1 MATIMTDANNLN
13 FHELFSLRGRTALI
27 TGGAG
32 HLGAA
37 MSRAMAAAGAHVCI
51 NGRSRAP
58 VQQLVDDIV
67 SAGGRATAAVFDIT
81 DPAAVNAW
89 FAERGVAPLHILVN
103 NAYAGG
109 SGGIAA
115 AAPEA
120 FQASYEI
127 TVVAAQRLLLAAR
140 PALDAAVA
148 AGHAAS
154 IINIAT
160 MYALV
165 SPDPG
170 NYDPATAIN
179 PPFYGAAKAALLQ
192 WTRQAAC
199 ELGGSGIRVNAISP
213 GPFPAPAVQQAD
225 PDFIGRLAA
234 RTPLGRIGLPAEMQG
249 PLLFL
254 ASDAASYVTGTNIVV
269 DGGWTSW

>member
-1 MATIMTDANNLN
+1 MTEAPHMHTHD
-13 FHELFSLRGRTALI
+13 LFSLHDRAALI

-37 MSRAMAAAGAHVCI
+37 MSRAMAAAGAHVFV
-51 NGRSRAP
+51 NGRSRPA
-58 VQQLVDDIV
+58 VDKLVTDIA
-67 SAGGRATAAVFDIT
+67 SQGGRATAAVFDIT
-81 DPAAVNAW
+81 DAEAVSTW
-89 FAERGVAPLHILVN
+89 FARHAPNQLHIIVN

-109 SGGIAA
+109 GGAIAA

-120 FQASYEI
+120 FRDSYDI

-140 PALDAAVA
+140 PALDAAVQ
-148 AGHAAS
+148 AGHSAS

-165 SPDPG
+165 SPDPA
-170 NYDPATAIN
+170 NYEPATAIN

-192 WTRQAAC
+192 WTRHAAC
-199 ELGGSGIRVNAISP
+199 ELGRSGIRVNAISP

-225 PDFIGRLAA
+225 PAFVERLAA

-254 ASDAASYVTGTNIVV
+254 ASDAAAYVTGANIVV